1 MLELARDNDAF
12 IVVYSISDKASY
24 NVAID
29 LLKSIRI
36 GEFKYQPVILV
47 GNKSDLVRKR
57 AVDRD
62 DACNLAIKYACKFVE
77 TSVAINDKVDD
88 LLAGILKQIRIK
100 KGLDFGKK
108 EQNAVVVSEPLSELN
123 PNSSEIQL
131 QDLINHD
138 RNLDRSSINNL
149 SFFKRN
155 TLRIFRSQR
164 DPPRQTMSSTATKK
178 ANRKSTSNQQQQQS
192 LSFLQKL
199 FNNIFKKKSFLSHV
213 KSVENLSS
221 PPAIYKS
228 KK

>member
-29 LLKSIRI
+29 LLKSIRV

-100 KGLDFGKK
+100 KGIDLGKK
-108 EQNAVVVSEPLSELN
+108 EENNVISEPTTTDLH

-138 RNLDRSSINNL
+138 RNLDRTSINNL

-164 DPPRQTMSSTATKK
+164 DPTRPTLNSSATNKK
-178 ANRKSTSNQQQQQS
+178 LNRKSASNQQS